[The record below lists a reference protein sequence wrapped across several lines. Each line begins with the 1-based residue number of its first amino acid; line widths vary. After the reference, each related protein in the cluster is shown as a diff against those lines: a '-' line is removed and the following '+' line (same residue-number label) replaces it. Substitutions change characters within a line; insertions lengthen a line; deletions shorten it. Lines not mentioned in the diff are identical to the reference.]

1 MCFKIFFLAFIY
13 INVLFKNIGE
23 AQIPDDESPVLFVH
37 KHMITVH
44 RVLWPHILGI
54 LDAGGL
60 SLILESPP
68 HIKLCEIYTY
78 HIISYHIISYHIIS
92 YHIISYHIISYHIIS
107 YHIISYHII
116 SYHII
121 SYHIISY
128 HIISYHIIS
137 YHIISYHIISYHIYI
152 YIDTYL
158 DIYRHVQAYVI
169 EAHI

>member
-1 MCFKIFFLAFIY
+1 MCFKNPSLFFAFKEKSALQK
-13 INVLFKNIGE
+13 VGE

-78 HIISYHIISYHIIS
+78 HIISYHIIS
-92 YHIISYHIISYHIIS
+92 
-107 YHIISYHII
+107 
-116 SYHII
+116 
-121 SYHIISY
+121 
-128 HIISYHIIS
+128 
-137 YHIISYHIISYHIYI
+137 
-152 YIDTYL
+152 
-158 DIYRHVQAYVI
+158 
-169 EAHI
+169 